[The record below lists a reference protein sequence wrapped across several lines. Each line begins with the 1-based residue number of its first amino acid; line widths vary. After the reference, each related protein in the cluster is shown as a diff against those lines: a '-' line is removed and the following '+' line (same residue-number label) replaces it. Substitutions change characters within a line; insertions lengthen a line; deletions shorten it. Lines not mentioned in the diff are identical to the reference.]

1 MCSQRQDLQDKM
13 QILGSVANYYMHDG
27 GSGTKR
33 ASVSNFPRAD
43 ENNAGGDSAML
54 AEQISSEQRLNE
66 ASD

>member
-1 MCSQRQDLQDKM
+1 M

-54 AEQISSEQRLNE
+54 AEQITSEQRLNE